1 MIKLKS
7 NLIIKM
13 DDIEKD
19 LLMRQSKILYPD
31 CEQWVLDLAMEAYFS
46 SLKSPVVV
54 EEPMIE
60 IN

>member
-1 MIKLKS
+1 
-7 NLIIKM
+7 M

-19 LLMRQSKILYPD
+19 ILLRQAQILYPD
-31 CEQWVLDLAMEAYFS
+31 CESWIMDLAMEAYFN
-46 SLKSPVVV
+46 SLKTPVVE